1 MPSSK
6 PRNPKKKQSKSTRS
20 ASARR
25 ATDDDPV
32 GMPIAGD
39 QAGGAAP
46 GSPADLQTNGRAW
59 TRLSVPDY
67 LTLRRV
73 QARGVYYERI
83 CAHLGVPLERVR
95 THYRWFSAFERANVC
110 VQVTRFFDEPAG
122 PAAKKGAKGGGKKGK
137 GKGKAKGK
145 EAGGAAAASN
155 GTHTPTGASRLWAGK
170 GRPEVE
176 ILGDFRV
183 RYEDDNYTTPI
194 YVETFKTSPSDAREC
209 FADGTLL
216 FTWRGIPMALRLEF
230 GEYDEA
236 GKLTVHGPETDTA
249 IAALQELYQ
258 EVDRRITEEP
268 IYAGHIITPHARFLE
283 LEPHNWDE
291 LILSP
296 DRMKELKRNTV
307 ELLEKLPIYQR
318 NNLPLKRGLILAGPP
333 GTGKTLAGKVLAQ
346 DLAGRRLTVPA
357 PRRPALNAPSNLVQR
372 VPFAAGA
379 DAAATTKD
387 KEIRYVER
395 PTTFLWV
402 SPKDIEG
409 PYSVEAVYN
418 LARRCTP
425 TVVFFED
432 MDLYLKDREEGY
444 RDNPI
449 LGEFL
454 NQLDGPVE
462 NAGVITILTTN
473 YLDTIE
479 QALKDRPGRFDVV
492 IRFDLPDAECREL
505 LLRRY
510 TKSYKTGKM
519 PWTKLAGNTKEM
531 SGAQIRELISQAAI
545 HALEEGSLDKQQM
558 VLLKESHFSRA
569 LKTLTRRSDERIG
582 FNPPAPKE

>member
-1 MPSSK
+1 MPRKSS
-6 PRNPKKKQSKSTRS
+6 RSDTATRREASKQDDSPHGTGVHDDS
-20 ASARR
+20 ALS
-25 ATDDDPV
+25 
-32 GMPIAGD
+32 
-39 QAGGAAP
+39 
-46 GSPADLQTNGRAW
+46 NGRAW

-67 LTLRRV
+67 LSLRRM

-83 CAHLGVPLERVR
+83 CEHLGVPLERVR

-110 VQVTRFFDEPAG
+110 VQVTRYFDPATDEG
-122 PAAKKGAKGGGKKGK
+122 PKKKGK
-137 GKGKAKGK
+137 KKAKK
-145 EAGGAAAASN
+145 KASKKAKQKAGSAADANGA
-155 GTHTPTGASRLWAGK
+155 TPDPGASRLWAGQRRK
-170 GRPEVE
+170 HVE
-176 ILGDFRV
+176 IVGDFRV

-194 YVETFKTSPSDAREC
+194 FVETFKTSPADAREC

-216 FTWRGIPMALRLEF
+216 FRFRGIPMALRLEF

-236 GKLTVHGPETDTA
+236 GKLTVHGPENDTA

-258 EVDRRITEEP
+258 EIDRMITEEP

-283 LEPHNWDE
+283 LEPHDWDE

-296 DRMKELKRNTV
+296 DRMRELKRNTV

-357 PRRPALNAPSNLVQR
+357 PRRAALSAPGNLVQR
-372 VPFAAGA
+372 TPFAP
-379 DAAATTKD
+379 AAAESQVAGISKA
-387 KEIRYVER
+387 KGKGKIRYVDR
-395 PTTFLWV
+395 PTTFVWV

-418 LARRCTP
+418 LARRCAP
-425 TVVFFED
+425 SVVFFED

-510 TKSYKTGKM
+510 TAGYKAGRM
-519 PWTKLAGNTKEM
+519 PWAKLAGATKEM

-545 HALEEGSLDKQQM
+545 CALEDGSLDKNQM

-569 LKTLTRRSDERIG
+569 LKALTKRGDERIG
-582 FNPPAPKE
+582 FNPPT